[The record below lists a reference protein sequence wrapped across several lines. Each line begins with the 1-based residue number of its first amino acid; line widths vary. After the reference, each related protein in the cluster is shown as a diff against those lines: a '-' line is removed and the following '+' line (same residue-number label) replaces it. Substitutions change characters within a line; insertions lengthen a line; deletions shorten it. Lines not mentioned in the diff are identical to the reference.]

1 MSQEYSM
8 RVRKEADSP
17 ILFDNIENTS
27 LFMSKNVVNKKT
39 LWKHYLG
46 ITLIQKV

>member
-1 MSQEYSM
+1 MYKEYSM
-8 RVRKEADSP
+8 KVRKIADSP

-27 LFMSKNVVNKKT
+27 LFMLKNVVNKNN

-46 ITLIQKV
+46 VTLIEKA